1 MDVFVESNFVLELA
15 LKQEQHEACDRILA
29 GAVAGAYVLHV
40 PQYALTEV
48 FHTLH
53 HRRNERLR
61 NQDYFQKEI
70 TQHLRE
76 AETDIAE
83 TDQLVQLLTGL
94 LTTRT
99 QVQTE
104 RLFAVTTQLAAIAP
118 GPALTENVLREAQE
132 LRKLHS
138 FISQDALVYAS
149 VLGGLRQLPP
159 ANAKLF
165 ITRNDSDFKKPA
177 IVQELQGFNCRLLAN
192 FSAAAS
198 LLESGSSS
206 SL

>member
-1 MDVFVESNFVLELA
+1 M
-15 LKQEQHEACDRILA
+15 
-29 GAVAGAYVLHV
+29 
-40 PQYALTEV
+40 
-48 FHTLH
+48 
-53 HRRNERLR
+53 
-61 NQDYFQKEI
+61 
-70 TQHLRE
+70 
-76 AETDIAE
+76 
-83 TDQLVQLLTGL
+83 VQLLTGL

-149 VLGGLRQLPP
+149 VLAGLRQLPP
-159 ANAKLF
+159 ATAKLF

-177 IVQELQGFNCRLLAN
+177 IVQELQSFNCRLLAK
-192 FSAAAS
+192 FSGAAD
-198 LLESGSSS
+198 LLESGNSP